1 MVELLRCYG
10 GVLSADTAAIY
21 RQTDLARQMLADEAR
36 GALPD
41 GIVSPGK
48 PVAEELLRF
57 GANGGDPEIVQMAL
71 ERIDWPRDDPRW
83 FGTLTETLNFW
94 HHIPWLYVGNR

>member
-1 MVELLRCYG
+1 MVELVRCYG

-21 RQTDLARQMLADEAR
+21 RQTDLARKMLADEAR

-41 GIVSPGK
+41 GIVSLGK

-57 GANGGDPEIVQMAL
+57 GTNGGDPEIVQMAL
-71 ERIDWPRDDPRW
+71 ERIDWPRDDPR
-83 FGTLTETLNFW
+83 
-94 HHIPWLYVGNR
+94 